1 MLRSTPF
8 KLAFLPA
15 LAIVATLA
23 LGACG
28 LLTEDTFI
36 VYSVGEEGSR
46 DIVVARSDGS
56 DRRIVIAGPS
66 DDFAPE
72 WSPDHSRLAFLSD
85 RDGNANLFIGLV
97 DGSSVFAVTNTGV
110 DESQPTW
117 SPDGQ
122 RIAYVSPDA
131 DGTPRV
137 YWVRLKDLLPNRL
150 IFESNS
156 EVDPAWSPSGTWIAF
171 AALDENGDSEG
182 LFLRNPDGVNRLQ
195 LSASP
200 DRNPVWS
207 PDGKKLAFTSTRDG
221 DQEIYVLNVG
231 PDGPEG
237 QATRVTNNPASDF
250 SPTWSPDSK
259 RVAFISDRNDS
270 RDIFTVSDK
279 GEDLKTLTRNQV
291 EELDLVWGPT
301 GKLVFE
307 SRPAGKSELFVT
319 TTDGT
324 QNKLSVG
331 DIAASQPDW

>member
-1 MLRSTPF
+1 MFRPIPLKSVC
-8 KLAFLPA
+8 
-15 LAIVATLA
+15 LAIIGSISVLA

-36 VYSVGEEGSR
+36 AYSVGEVGAR
-46 DIVVARSDGS
+46 DIVVARSDGG
-56 DRRIVIAGPS
+56 DRRIVIAGPG
-66 DDFAPE
+66 DDFSPV
-72 WSPDHSRLAFLSD
+72 WSPDHSRIAFLTN
-85 RDGNANLFIGLV
+85 RDGNVELYIGLV
-97 DGSSVFAVTNTGV
+97 DGSSVTRVTNTGV

-122 RIAYVSPDA
+122 RIAYVSPDE

-137 YWVRLKDLLPNRL
+137 YWVRFSDLLPNRL

-156 EVDPAWSPSGTWIAF
+156 EADPAWSPSGTWVAF
-171 AALDENGDSEG
+171 AGLDQNGNSEG

-200 DRNPVWS
+200 DRHPVWS
-207 PDGKKLAFTSTRDG
+207 PDGKKIVFTSTRDG
-221 DQEIYVLNVG
+221 DEEIYVLQVG
-231 PDGPEG
+231 VSGPEG
-237 QATRVTNNPASDF
+237 QAVRITNNPASDF

-279 GEDLKTLTRNQV
+279 GEDILTLTRNQV
-291 EELDLVWGPT
+291 EELHLVWGPT

-307 SRPAGKSELFVT
+307 SRPSGKSELFVT
-319 TTDGT
+319 TTGGA
-324 QNKLSVG
+324 QNRLSVG
-331 DIAASQPDW
+331 DVAASQPDW